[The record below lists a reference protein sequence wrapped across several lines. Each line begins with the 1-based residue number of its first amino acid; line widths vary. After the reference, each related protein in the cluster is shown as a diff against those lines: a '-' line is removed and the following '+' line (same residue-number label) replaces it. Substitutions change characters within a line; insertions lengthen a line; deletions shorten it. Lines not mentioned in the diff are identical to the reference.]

1 MMKEKEIGEIRS
13 RFRPEKSAISHVKG
27 CLVNGNKAIVSEFDQ
42 NLATLNEQEADA
54 LLSALKKVLS
64 GKIGRQLIDV
74 EFSTAQ
80 VTDSEE
86 YALIAGLRNSGLK
99 DKELV
104 SKLYEKIISSLEI
117 EGNYMILLASDSYD
131 LFSYGK
137 DGQRSEE
144 SEGVFHY
151 FVCAV
156 CPAKPAKPTLSYD
169 VPAGCFY
176 NVCAETVLGKPA
188 LGFMFP
194 SFDDRK
200 ANIYNALYYTADLN
214 DSHEELSNALFG
226 ATLPLPAAE
235 QKVQFEEVLYET
247 VKEECSLFTVRSL
260 QNQMLS
266 VMEESK
272 IEKREEP
279 PVVDKKGA
287 GEMLRNCGVEEEKVE
302 AFEEKFEEVFG
313 ENAEIHLTNLAD
325 TKQMKIETPEATIHV
340 HAGCEEVVETRE
352 IGGIKYILI
361 RADGGATLN
370 GVNIEI

>member
-1 MMKEKEIGEIRS
+1 MMNEKEIGEIRR

-235 QKVQFEEVLYET
+235 QMVLCEEVLYET

-325 TKQMKIETPEATIHV
+325 TKQMKIEPPEATIHV